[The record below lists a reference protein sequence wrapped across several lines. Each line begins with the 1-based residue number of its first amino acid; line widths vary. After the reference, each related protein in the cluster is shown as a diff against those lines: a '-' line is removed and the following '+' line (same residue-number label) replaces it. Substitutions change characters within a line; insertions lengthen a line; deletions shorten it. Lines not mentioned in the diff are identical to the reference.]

1 MENNTNNT
9 NKENK
14 TKPSLPKTLSAPII
28 KNMIS
33 FSEMMLFINLVTDTV
48 LAEDKNGNITYY
60 PENLDLYFNYWLIR
74 FYTDYPIENKC
85 ADDELNIDVDKAYDL
100 LMSDDFALNVFDL
113 RHLSTQQ
120 KYIYDMINKTV
131 ENRLQMMYT
140 QRYSL
145 TDKALAEL
153 LNKVPTLLEKLT
165 DKTIDIKP
173 EDLKKLNEAIG
184 KFGTKSGNEKLIK
197 TMIESGLIERPV
209 KKEVNNS

>member
-14 TKPSLPKTLSAPII
+14 TKPSLPKTLPAPII
-28 KNMIS
+28 KNMVS

-100 LMSDDFALNVFDL
+100 LMSDDFALNVLDL

-131 ENRLQMMYT
+131 ENRLQIMYT

-197 TMIESGLIERPV
+197 TMIDMGLVERPV
-209 KKEVNNS
+209 KKEE

>member
-113 RHLSTQQ
+113 RHLNTQQ

-197 TMIESGLIERPV
+197 TMIDMGLVERPV
-209 KKEVNNS
+209 KKEE

>member
-14 TKPSLPKTLSAPII
+14 VKPSLPKTLPAPII

-100 LMSDDFALNVFDL
+100 LMSDDFALNVLDL

-131 ENRLQMMYT
+131 ENRLQIMYT

-153 LNKVPTLLEKLT
+153 LNKVPALLEKLT

-197 TMIESGLIERPV
+197 TMIDMGLVERPV
-209 KKEVNNS
+209 KKEE

>member
-153 LNKVPTLLEKLT
+153 LNKVPALLEKLT

-173 EDLKKLNEAIG
+173 EDLKKLNESIS

-197 TMIESGLIERPV
+197 TMIDMGLVERPV
-209 KKEVNNS
+209 KKDE

>member
-9 NKENK
+9 NKKNK
-14 TKPSLPKTLSAPII
+14 VKPSLPKTLSAPII

-131 ENRLQMMYT
+131 ENRLQIMYT

-173 EDLKKLNEAIG
+173 EDLKKLNESIS

-197 TMIESGLIERPV
+197 AMIDMGLVERPV
-209 KKEVNNS
+209 KKEE

>member
-9 NKENK
+9 NKKNK
-14 TKPSLPKTLSAPII
+14 VKPSLPKTLPAPII

-100 LMSDDFALNVFDL
+100 LMSDDFALNVLDL

-120 KYIYDMINKTV
+120 KYIYDMTNKTV

-173 EDLKKLNEAIG
+173 EDLKKLNESIS

-197 TMIESGLIERPV
+197 TMIDMGLVERPV
-209 KKEVNNS
+209 KKEE

>member
-14 TKPSLPKTLSAPII
+14 TKPSLPKTLPAPII

-100 LMSDDFALNVFDL
+100 LMSDDFALNVLDL

-120 KYIYDMINKTV
+120 KYIYDMTNKTV

-153 LNKVPTLLEKLT
+153 LNKVPALLEKLT

-173 EDLKKLNEAIG
+173 EDLKKLNESIS

-197 TMIESGLIERPV
+197 TMIDMGLVERPV
-209 KKEVNNS
+209 KKEE

>member
-9 NKENK
+9 NKKNK
-14 TKPSLPKTLSAPII
+14 VKPSLPKTLPAPII

-100 LMSDDFALNVFDL
+100 LMSDDFSLNVFDL

-120 KYIYDMINKTV
+120 KYIYDMTNKTV

-153 LNKVPTLLEKLT
+153 LNKVPALLEKLT

-173 EDLKKLNEAIG
+173 EDLKKLNESIS

-197 TMIESGLIERPV
+197 TMIDMGLVERPV
-209 KKEVNNS
+209 KKEE

>member
-14 TKPSLPKTLSAPII
+14 TKPSLPKTLSTPII

-120 KYIYDMINKTV
+120 KYIYDMTNKTV

-153 LNKVPTLLEKLT
+153 LNKVPALLEKLT

-173 EDLKKLNEAIG
+173 EDLKKLNESIS

-197 TMIESGLIERPV
+197 TMIDMGLVERPV
-209 KKEVNNS
+209 KKEE

>member
-60 PENLDLYFNYWLIR
+60 PENLDLYFNYWLVR
-74 FYTDYPIENKC
+74 FYTDYPIEDKC

-100 LMSDDFALNVFDL
+100 LMSDDFALNVLDL

-197 TMIESGLIERPV
+197 TMINMGLVERPV
-209 KKEVNNS
+209 KKEK

>member
-9 NKENK
+9 NKKNK
-14 TKPSLPKTLSAPII
+14 VKPSLPKTLPAPTI

-74 FYTDYPIENKC
+74 FYTDYPIEDKC

-100 LMSDDFALNVFDL
+100 LMSDDFALNVLDL

-197 TMIESGLIERPV
+197 TMIQMGYLTV
-209 KKEVNNS
+209 

>member
-85 ADDELNIDVDKAYDL
+85 ADDELNIDIDKAYDL

-153 LNKVPTLLEKLT
+153 LNKVPALLEKLT

-173 EDLKKLNEAIG
+173 EDLKKLNESIS

-197 TMIESGLIERPV
+197 AMIDMGLVERPV
-209 KKEVNNS
+209 KKDE

>member
-60 PENLDLYFNYWLIR
+60 PENLDLYFNYWLVR
-74 FYTDYPIENKC
+74 FYTDYPIEDKC

-153 LNKVPTLLEKLT
+153 LNKVPALLEKLT

-173 EDLKKLNEAIG
+173 EDLKKLNESIS

-197 TMIESGLIERPV
+197 TMIDMGLVERPV
-209 KKEVNNS
+209 KKDE

>member
-153 LNKVPTLLEKLT
+153 LNKVPALLEKLT

-173 EDLKKLNEAIG
+173 EDLKKLNESIS

-197 TMIESGLIERPV
+197 AMIDMGLVERPV
-209 KKEVNNS
+209 KKDE

>member
-60 PENLDLYFNYWLIR
+60 PENLDLYFDYWLIR

-153 LNKVPTLLEKLT
+153 LNKVPALLEKLT

-173 EDLKKLNEAIG
+173 EDLKKLNESIS

-197 TMIESGLIERPV
+197 TMIDMGLVERPV
-209 KKEVNNS
+209 KKEE

>member
-14 TKPSLPKTLSAPII
+14 TKPSLPKTLSAPTI

-120 KYIYDMINKTV
+120 KYIYDMTNKTV

-153 LNKVPTLLEKLT
+153 LNKVPALLEKLT

-173 EDLKKLNEAIG
+173 EDLKKLNESIS

-197 TMIESGLIERPV
+197 TMIDMGLVERPV
-209 KKEVNNS
+209 KKEE

>member
-9 NKENK
+9 NKGNK

-100 LMSDDFALNVFDL
+100 LMSDDFALNVLDL

-131 ENRLQMMYT
+131 ENRLQIMYT

-197 TMIESGLIERPV
+197 AMIDMGLVERPV
-209 KKEVNNS
+209 KKDE

>member
-60 PENLDLYFNYWLIR
+60 PENLDLYFNYWLVR

-131 ENRLQMMYT
+131 ENRLQIMYT

-153 LNKVPTLLEKLT
+153 LNKVPALLEKLT

-173 EDLKKLNEAIG
+173 EDLKKLNESIS

-197 TMIESGLIERPV
+197 AMIDMGLVERPV
-209 KKEVNNS
+209 KKEE

>member
-85 ADDELNIDVDKAYDL
+85 ADDELNIDIDKAYDL

-131 ENRLQMMYT
+131 ENRLQIMYT

-153 LNKVPTLLEKLT
+153 LNKVPALLEKLT

-197 TMIESGLIERPV
+197 TMIDMGLVERPV
-209 KKEVNNS
+209 KKDE

>member
-9 NKENK
+9 NKGNK

-60 PENLDLYFNYWLIR
+60 PENLDLYFNYWLVR
-74 FYTDYPIENKC
+74 FYTDYPIEDKC

-153 LNKVPTLLEKLT
+153 LNKVPALLEKLT

-209 KKEVNNS
+209 KKEE

>member
-1 MENNTNNT
+1 MENNTN
-9 NKENK
+9 KK
-14 TKPSLPKTLSAPII
+14 D
-28 KNMIS
+28 MIS

-120 KYIYDMINKTV
+120 KYIYDMTNKTV

-153 LNKVPTLLEKLT
+153 LNKVPALLEKLT

-173 EDLKKLNEAIG
+173 EDLKKLNESIS

-197 TMIESGLIERPV
+197 TMIDMGLVERPV
-209 KKEVNNS
+209 KKEE

>member
-1 MENNTNNT
+1 MENNTN
-9 NKENK
+9 KK
-14 TKPSLPKTLSAPII
+14 D
-28 KNMIS
+28 MIS
-33 FSEMMLFINLVTDTV
+33 FSEMMLLINLVTDSV
-48 LAEDKNGNITYY
+48 LAEDDNGNVAYY
-60 PENLDLYFNYWLIR
+60 PEHLDLYFNYWLVR
-74 FYTDYPIENKC
+74 FYTDYPIANEC
-85 ADDELNIDVDKAYDL
+85 ADDELNVDTDKVYDL
-100 LMSDDFALNVFDL
+100 LMSDDFALNVLNL
-113 RHLSTQQ
+113 RHLSDQQ
-120 KYIYDMINKTV
+120 KYIYDMINKTI

-209 KKEVNNS
+209 KKDE

>member
-60 PENLDLYFNYWLIR
+60 PENLDLYFNYWLVR
-74 FYTDYPIENKC
+74 FYTDYPIEDKC

-100 LMSDDFALNVFDL
+100 LMSDDFALNVLDL

-131 ENRLQMMYT
+131 ENRIQTMYT

-197 TMIESGLIERPV
+197 TMINMGLVERPV
-209 KKEVNNS
+209 KKEE

>member
-131 ENRLQMMYT
+131 ENRLQIIYI

-153 LNKVPTLLEKLT
+153 LNKVPALLEKLT

-173 EDLKKLNEAIG
+173 EDLKKLNESIS

-197 TMIESGLIERPV
+197 TMIDMGLVERPV
-209 KKEVNNS
+209 KKEE

>member
-9 NKENK
+9 NKGNK

-74 FYTDYPIENKC
+74 FYTDYPIEDKC

-173 EDLKKLNEAIG
+173 EDLKNLNEAIG

-197 TMIESGLIERPV
+197 TMIDMGLVERPV
-209 KKEVNNS
+209 ME

>member
-197 TMIESGLIERPV
+197 TMIDMGLVERPV
-209 KKEVNNS
+209 TE

>member
-14 TKPSLPKTLSAPII
+14 TKPSLPKTLSTPII

-85 ADDELNIDVDKAYDL
+85 ADDELNIDIDKAYDL

-131 ENRLQMMYT
+131 ENRLQIMYT

-165 DKTIDIKP
+165 DKTIDINP
-173 EDLKKLNEAIG
+173 EDLKKLNESIS

-197 TMIESGLIERPV
+197 AMIDIGLVERPV
-209 KKEVNNS
+209 KKDE

>member
-14 TKPSLPKTLSAPII
+14 TKPSLPKTLSTPII

-120 KYIYDMINKTV
+120 KYIYDMTNKTV

-153 LNKVPTLLEKLT
+153 LNKVPALLEKLT

-173 EDLKKLNEAIG
+173 EDLKKLNESIS

-197 TMIESGLIERPV
+197 TMIDIE
-209 KKEVNNS
+209 NHAHS